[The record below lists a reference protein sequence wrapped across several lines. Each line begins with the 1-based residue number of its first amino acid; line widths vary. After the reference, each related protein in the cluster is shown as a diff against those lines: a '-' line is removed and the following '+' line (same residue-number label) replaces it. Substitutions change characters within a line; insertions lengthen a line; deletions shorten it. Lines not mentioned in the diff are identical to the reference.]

1 VRVSG
6 KKGLRGNRL
15 AICITGMPG
24 SGKTT
29 VANMLTQ
36 LGFKVVALGDV
47 VREEAARRN
56 LHPTDENLGRVMR
69 EIRAE
74 GGRGAVAKLALK
86 KILDAGRLCVVDGI
100 RCLDEVSVIG
110 SVAETKLLAIH
121 ASPQIRFARIVSRN
135 RSDSTPDWER
145 FKERDRRELEVGVGE
160 AIALAD
166 EVISNN
172 DVTIED
178 LRKIVLGVVGR
189 WLEGFEGRAT

>member
-1 VRVSG
+1 VEI
-6 KKGLRGNRL
+6 GLRESRL
-15 AICITGMPG
+15 AVCITGMPG

-36 LGFKVVALGDV
+36 LGFKVVTLGDV
-47 VREEAARRN
+47 IREEAAKRN
-56 LHPTDENLGRVMR
+56 LPSTDENLGMVMR

-74 GGRGAVAKLALK
+74 GGKGAVAKLALK

-100 RCLDEVSVIG
+100 RCLDEVSVIS

-121 ASPQIRFARIVSRN
+121 ASPQIRFARIVARN
-135 RSDSTPDWER
+135 RSDSTADWEK
-145 FKERDRRELEVGVGE
+145 FKERDRRELEIGVGE

-172 DVTIED
+172 HITKED
-178 LRKIVLGVVGR
+178 LQKIVIDVVRR
-189 WLEGFEGRAT
+189 WLEGFESRAS

>member
-1 VRVSG
+1 MRVS
-6 KKGLRGNRL
+6 RL
-15 AICITGMPG
+15 AVCITGMPG

-36 LGFKVVALGDV
+36 LGFKVVTLGDV
-47 VREEAARRN
+47 IREEAAKRN
-56 LHPTDENLGRVMR
+56 LPSTDENLGRVMR

-74 GGRGAVAKLALK
+74 GGKGAVAKLALK
-86 KILDAGRLCVVDGI
+86 KIIDAGRLCVVDGI
-100 RCLDEVSVIG
+100 RCLDEVSVI
-110 SVAETKLLAIH
+110 STVAETKLLAIH

-135 RSDSTPDWER
+135 RSDSTADWEK

-172 DVTIED
+172 SVSIED
-178 LRKIVLGVVGR
+178 LRKIVIEVVKR
-189 WLEGFEGRAT
+189 WLEGFESRTT

>member
-1 VRVSG
+1 
-6 KKGLRGNRL
+6 LRGSRL
-15 AICITGMPG
+15 AVCITGMPG

-36 LGFKVVALGDV
+36 LGFKIVTLGDV
-47 VREEAARRN
+47 VREEATRRN
-56 LHPTDENLGRVMR
+56 LLPTDENLGRVMR

-74 GGRGAVAKLALK
+74 GRGAVAKLALR
-86 KILDAGRLCVVDGI
+86 KIMEAGRLCVVDGI
-100 RCLDEVSVIG
+100 RCVDEVSVIG

-135 RSDSTPDWER
+135 RSDSTDSWEK
-145 FKERDRRELEVGVGE
+145 FKERDRRELEIGVGE

-172 DVTIED
+172 NVSIED
-178 LRKIVLGVVGR
+178 LRKTVVEIVRR
-189 WLEGFEGRAT
+189 WLEGFESRAA